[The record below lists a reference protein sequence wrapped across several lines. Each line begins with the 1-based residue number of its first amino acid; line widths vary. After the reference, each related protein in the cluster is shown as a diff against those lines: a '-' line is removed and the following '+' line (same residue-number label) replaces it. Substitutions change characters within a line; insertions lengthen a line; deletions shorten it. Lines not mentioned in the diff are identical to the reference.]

1 MYAGSGTRRTKVLLS
16 VLHLTRPV
24 HVEMNSIANT
34 PTEEEA
40 HKNQPTVDER
50 RALIERV
57 AASAQLRRSA
67 RLRDFLLYVGRQS
80 LKEGCPEINE
90 QEIGAKVFGRSPSY
104 DRSQDNIVRV
114 NATELRKR
122 IQSYF
127 SSEGADEPLILEIPR
142 GGYKPIFHR
151 RLPETPDRPVL
162 VPKTSLQENFLSHG
176 QETAVRKG
184 LPLRS
189 HILWATASLA
199 LAITCFVFFQQNRTM
214 RRAMYTWDGRPTVAA
229 LWTDFVHSHQEIDIV
244 LPDASVS
251 LSEEITGHPMS
262 LNDYLNHS
270 YMRLPQSLNLST
282 DRINDLNGIFAHN
295 MVTMGD
301 FHAAQQ
307 ILALTPL
314 SSSLRLKFSRFY
326 TADSVKRDSFILIGG
341 KKANP
346 WVRLFDDQMNFSLDY
361 DNVHAQTFVANRHP
375 QSGEQASYVV
385 PMDTETFIGYSVIAY
400 LPNLSR
406 TGNVII
412 LAGTDS
418 DATSAAAEFLTSE
431 EKLSKLLGTLH
442 LQKFPYFEVLL
453 KTSRLSGTSFNAE
466 PLAYRTYPDPR

>member
-1 MYAGSGTRRTKVLLS
+1 
-16 VLHLTRPV
+16 
-24 HVEMNSIANT
+24 MNSIANL
-34 PTEEEA
+34 PTEEA
-40 HKNQPTVDER
+40 LKDQPSVDER

-57 AASAQLRRSA
+57 AASAHFRRSA

-80 LKEGCPEINE
+80 LKDGRPEINE
-90 QEIGAKVFGRSPSY
+90 QEIGIKVFGRSSSY
-104 DRSQDNIVRV
+104 DRGQDNIVRV

-122 IQSYF
+122 IELYF
-127 SSEGADEPLILEIPR
+127 ASEGAHESLILEIPR

-151 RLPETPDRPVL
+151 RLPETQDRL
-162 VPKTSLQENFLSHG
+162 VVAPKTPLENL
-176 QETAVRKG
+176 
-184 LPLRS
+184 LPRNAAPVVQKDSRNRL
-189 HILWATASLA
+189 HIVWAITSLA
-199 LAITCFVFFQQNRTM
+199 LAVACLVLLQQNRTM
-214 RRAMYTWDGRPTVAA
+214 RHATYTWDGKPTVAS

-251 LSEEITGHPMS
+251 LSEEITGQPMS
-262 LNDYLNHS
+262 LSDYLKHN

-282 DRINDLNGIFAHN
+282 DRINDLNGIFSHN
-295 MVTMGD
+295 LVTMGD

-314 SSSLRLKFSRFY
+314 SPSLRLKFSRFY

-361 DNVHAQTFVANRHP
+361 DNAHGQTFVANRHP
-375 QSGEQASYVV
+375 QPGEQASYAVQ
-385 PMDTETFIGYSVIAY
+385 MDTDTFIGYSVIAY
-400 LPNLSR
+400 MPNLSR

-412 LAGTDS
+412 VAGTDS

-431 EKLSKLLGTLH
+431 EKLSKLLNTLQ

-466 PLAYRTYPDPR
+466 PLAYRTYPGLH